1 MTTTLNFDQL
11 LEWDKYELIE
21 QIISLQNELNNWTR
35 YQLDNNTI

>member
-21 QIISLQNELNNWTR
+21 QIISLQNELNK
-35 YQLDNNTI
+35 

>member
-21 QIISLQNELNNWTR
+21 QIILLQNKINN
-35 YQLDNNTI
+35 NNN

>member
-21 QIISLQNELNNWTR
+21 QIILLQNELNK
-35 YQLDNNTI
+35 